1 MACWGSLTTLHCSS
15 MRFTRESTRCF
26 CSGLSTPPTE
36 PETRVAEQMTRVLRS
51 GISSRREISA
61 RVQTREH
68 LPTGR
73 RSASWN
79 GAEITTRE
87 MYRPLPE
94 RRELTRLAG
103 ADALTNLD
111 ISSATRHQLDV
122 SSNQSRQASAAS
134 GSSYLPI
141 VHEVFVGTP
150 TDFPVLASKCIC
162 QF

>member
-1 MACWGSLTTLHCSS
+1 MACWGSLTTLHCLS

-26 CSGLSTPPTE
+26 CSVLSTPPTE
-36 PETRVAEQMTRVLRS
+36 PETRVAEHMTRVPRS

-61 RVQTREH
+61 RVQTRE
-68 LPTGR
+68 LPPDRPTVCIVD
-73 RSASWN
+73 
-79 GAEITTRE
+79 GAEITTRR

-103 ADALTNLD
+103 IDALRYLD
-111 ISSATRHQLDV
+111 ISSATSHQLDA

-150 TDFPVLASKCIC
+150 TDFPGSCRCIC